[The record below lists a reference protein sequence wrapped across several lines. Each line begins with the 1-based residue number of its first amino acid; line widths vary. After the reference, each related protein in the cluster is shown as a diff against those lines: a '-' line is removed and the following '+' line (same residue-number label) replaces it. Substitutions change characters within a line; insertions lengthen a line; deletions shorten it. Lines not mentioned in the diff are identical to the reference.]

1 MRIDFSRMLGMTGA
15 LSVAA
20 VSLWLSHTEAKAQEL
35 TIGMT
40 VSQSGRFALAAQ
52 SGERGLKIW
61 VDDVNKRGGVDIGGT
76 KHMVKVV
83 ALDDR
88 SDKTMVPRVYETL
101 IKDEKVDI
109 LFGPFGSTLT
119 GAAANTT
126 EQFGKFLVIWSA
138 SSDNIYEQGHK
149 YVVSA
154 TQIAASRLGKPGAD
168 FMGAIGLKK
177 LAMIYL
183 DEPFPA
189 GTAEGVRKRAEEL
202 GVEVVMFEKF
212 AKGTKDFSVMI
223 QKALATGADAFYPA
237 SYEGDQMNIARQMR
251 ELDANF
257 PMTYVFYGSQP
268 QFLEIGEDAKYLF
281 SQTLLHE
288 KVNWEVN
295 AGLSRAE
302 MIERYKAMFPDV
314 AYDAD
319 FQTALA
325 YGAGAVLEEILKKA
339 GSIEPEK
346 LKQAAIDLSGKL
358 TVMTGPYEIE
368 PSGKQI
374 QMEFVVM
381 QNQPDGLEVV
391 YPPSVATAQPI
402 YPVPPYSKR

>member
-1 MRIDFSRMLGMTGA
+1 MKPTFSKLVGMTGA
-15 LSVAA
+15 LAMAAAALWVAHA
-20 VSLWLSHTEAKAQEL
+20 EAQAQEI
-35 TIGMT
+35 TVGMT

-61 VDDVNKRGGVDIGGT
+61 IDDVNKRGGVDVGGT
-76 KHMVKVV
+76 KRKIKLV

-119 GAAANTT
+119 GAAANAT

-138 SSDNIYEQGHK
+138 SSDKIYEQGHK

-154 TQIAASRLGKPGAD
+154 SQIAASLLGKPGAD
-168 FMGAIGLKK
+168 FMGRIGIKK

-189 GTAEGVRKRAEEL
+189 GTAAGVRKRAEEL
-202 GVEVVMFEKF
+202 GIEVVMYEKF

-223 QKALATGADAFYPA
+223 QKALASGADAFYPA

-257 PMTYVFYGSQP
+257 PLTYMFYGAQP
-268 QFLEIGEDAKYLF
+268 QFLEIGEDAKFLY

-295 AGLSRAE
+295 AGLNRDQ
-302 MIERYKAMFPDV
+302 MIARYEELYPDV
-314 AYDAD
+314 AYPAD

-325 YGAGAVLEEILKKA
+325 YGAGAVLEEIIEKA
-339 GSIEPEK
+339 GSIEPAA

-358 TVMTGPYEIE
+358 TVMTGPYEILE
-368 PSGKQI
+368 NGKQI

-381 QNQPDGLEVV
+381 QNQKDGLEVV
-391 YPPSVATAQPI
+391 YPDSIATAKPI
-402 YPVPPYSKR
+402 YPVPTYAER

>member
-1 MRIDFSRMLGMTGA
+1 MKLLRLLRPGVLATAA
-15 LSVAA
+15 LVNVLLAVPAVADIR
-20 VSLWLSHTEAKAQEL
+20 V
-35 TIGMT
+35 GMT
-40 VSQSGRFALAAQ
+40 VSSTGRFALAAQ

-61 VDDVNKRGGVDIGGT
+61 IDDVNRRGGVDIGGT
-76 KHMVKVV
+76 KHKIELV

-88 SDKTMVPRVYETL
+88 SDKTLVPRVYETL

-119 GAAANTT
+119 AAAANTT
-126 EQFGKFLVIWSA
+126 EQFGQFLVIWSA
-138 SSDNIYEQGHK
+138 SSDKIYEQGHK

-168 FMGAIGLKK
+168 AMAAMGVKKIAI
-177 LAMIYL
+177 IYL

-189 GTAEGVRKRAEEL
+189 GTAEGVRKRAGEL
-202 GVEVVMFEKF
+202 GMEVVMFEKF

-237 SYEGDQMNIARQMR
+237 SYEGDQMNVVRQMR

-268 QFLEIGEDAKYLF
+268 QFLEIGEDARYLF
-281 SQTLLHE
+281 SQTLWHP
-288 KVNWEVN
+288 KVRWKVN
-295 AGLSRAE
+295 AGLDRDQVAA
-302 MIERYKAMFPDV
+302 RYKELFPDA

-325 YGAGAVLEEILKKA
+325 YGAGAVLEEILVKA
-339 GSIEPEK
+339 QSLEPAK
-346 LKQAAIDLSGKL
+346 LKQAALDLTRQI
-358 TVMTGPYEIE
+358 TVITGPYEILE
-368 PSGKQI
+368 SGKQI

-381 QNQPDGLEVV
+381 QLQPQGLEVV
-391 YPPSVATAQPI
+391 YPDSVATAQPL
-402 YPVPPYSKR
+402 YPVPLFSERQ